1 MSIGKIGERE
11 LAPLRKI
18 NDIYEKVVIA
28 GECFNPV
35 TQEGIKIILL
45 IDFLLEENGWQIPTH
60 NVI

>member
-1 MSIGKIGERE
+1 MIGERE

-28 GECFNPV
+28 GEYFNPV

-45 IDFLLEENGWQIPTH
+45 TDFLLEENGWQIPTH

>member
-1 MSIGKIGERE
+1 MSIGMIGERE

-28 GECFNPV
+28 GEYFNPV

-45 IDFLLEENGWQIPTH
+45 TDFLLEENG
-60 NVI
+60 

>member
-28 GECFNPV
+28 EECFNPV

-45 IDFLLEENGWQIPTH
+45 TDFLLEENG
-60 NVI
+60 